1 MLVAVALMPL
11 VPIIFWPGVYGSI
24 MTLFQFWLGFDLRRL
39 HYEGKANAAGP
50 AS

>member
-1 MLVAVALMPL
+1 MLAAVALMPL
-11 VPIIFWPGVYGSI
+11 LPVVFWPGVYGVI

-39 HYEGKANAAGP
+39 HREGKANTAIP